1 MERIKKAI
9 VIQHVPHEGLG
20 IIGEVLTS
28 FGISAEFVRVY
39 CGERVPAELERGT
52 LLIVLGGPMGV
63 YEAERYPFLK
73 DELNLLERAF
83 KKDSPV
89 LGICLGSQLM
99 AKAAGA
105 KVWKGDKK
113 EIGWYDV
120 ELTGDGATDG
130 LFLSFPKKFRV
141 FQWHGDTFDV
151 PPNAKVLASS
161 VDFPNQLIRI
171 GKRAYGIQFHLEV
184 TERMVYEWL
193 KENSEELA
201 SLKGVV
207 DVEEIKKETPGAITI
222 LNQYGRTVFTRFLR
236 AQSFARL

>member
-1 MERIKKAI
+1 MERVKKAV

-20 IIGEVLTS
+20 AIGNALAA

-39 CGERVPAELERGT
+39 RGERVPAVLERGT

-63 YEAERYPFLK
+63 YESERYPFLK

-105 KVWKGDKK
+105 KVYKGGKK

-120 ELTGDGATDG
+120 TLTGDGARDG
-130 LFLSFPKKFRV
+130 IFLSFPEKFRV

-151 PPNAKVLASS
+151 PQGARLLASS
-161 VDFPNQLIRI
+161 AGFPNQLIRI

-184 TERMVYEWL
+184 TERMIYEWL

-201 SLKGVV
+201 SLKGVIEP
-207 DVEEIKKETPGAITI
+207 EEIKKRTPSEIMT
-222 LNQYGRTVFTRFLR
+222 LNNYGRTVFTRFLR
-236 AQSFARL
+236 A

>member
-1 MERIKKAI
+1 MERVKKAI

-39 CGERVPAELERGT
+39 RGERVPQELDRGT

-63 YEAERYPFLK
+63 YESERYPFLK

-89 LGICLGSQLM
+89 LGICLGAQLM

-105 KVWKGDKK
+105 KVYKGGKK

-120 ELTGDGATDG
+120 TLTIEGARDG
-130 LFLSFPKKFRV
+130 LFLSFPEKFRV

-151 PPNAKVLASS
+151 PQGAKVLASS
-161 VDFPNQLIRI
+161 KDFPNQLIRI

-193 KENSEELA
+193 KENLEELA
-201 SLKGVV
+201 SLKDAVEP
-207 DVEEIKKETPGAITI
+207 EEIKKQTPSGIMT
-222 LNQYGRTVFTRFLR
+222 LNNYGRTVFTRFLR
-236 AQSFARL
+236 A

>member
-1 MERIKKAI
+1 MERVKKAV

-20 IIGEVLTS
+20 AIGNALAA

-39 CGERVPAELERGT
+39 RGERVPAVLERGT

-63 YEAERYPFLK
+63 YEAERYPFIK
-73 DELNLLERAF
+73 DELNLLEKAF

-120 ELTGDGATDG
+120 ELTGDGATDE

-151 PPNAKVLASS
+151 PQGSRLLASS

-171 GKRAYGIQFHLEV
+171 GRRAYGIQFHLEV
-184 TERMVYEWL
+184 TERMIYEWL

-201 SLKGVV
+201 SLKGVIEP
-207 DVEEIKKETPGAITI
+207 EEIKKRTPSEIMT
-222 LNQYGRTVFTRFLR
+222 LNNYGRTVFTRFLR
-236 AQSFARL
+236 A

>member
-1 MERIKKAI
+1 MERIKKALI
-9 VIQHVPHEGLG
+9 IQHVPHEGLG

-28 FGISAEFVRVY
+28 FGIEAEFVRVY
-39 CGERVPAELERGT
+39 RGERVPHELDNGT

-63 YEAERYPFLK
+63 YELDLYPFLK
-73 DELNLLERAF
+73 DELNLLESAF
-83 KKDSPV
+83 RKDSPV

-105 KVWKGDKK
+105 RVYKGGKK

-120 ELTGDGATDG
+120 ELTGDGARDG

-151 PPNAKVLASS
+151 PRDAHLLASS
-161 VDFPNQLIRI
+161 KDFPNQLIRI
-171 GKRAYGIQFHLEV
+171 GRRAYGIQFHLEV
-184 TERMVYEWL
+184 TERMVYAWL
-193 KENSEELA
+193 KENSEELV
-201 SLKGVV
+201 SLKGVI
-207 DVEEIKKETPGAITI
+207 EPKEIKKETPGAITI

-236 AQSFARL
+236 V

>member
-28 FGISAEFVRVY
+28 FGISTEFVRVY
-39 CGERVPAELERGT
+39 CGERVPPDLGRGT

-63 YEAERYPFLK
+63 YESERYPFLK

-105 KVWKGDKK
+105 KVYKGGKK

-120 ELTGDGATDG
+120 TLTGDGARDG
-130 LFLSFPKKFRV
+130 IFLSFPEKFRV

-151 PPNAKVLASS
+151 PQGARLLASS
-161 VDFPNQLIRI
+161 AGFPNQLIRI

-184 TERMVYEWL
+184 TERMIYEWL

-201 SLKGVV
+201 SLKGVIEP
-207 DVEEIKKETPGAITI
+207 EEIKKRTPSEIMT
-222 LNQYGRTVFTRFLR
+222 LNNYGRTVFTRFLR
-236 AQSFARL
+236 V